1 MDEMRE
7 LLQRAR
13 NGETSCRDQI
23 VLTNT
28 GLVWSVVRRFNGRG
42 YEAEDLFQI
51 GCIGLLKAVDRF
63 DLSFDVCFSTYAVP
77 MIAGEIRRFLRDDG
91 MLKVSRS
98 VKELAMRVRTA
109 RENLTA
115 KLGHEPGIDE
125 LASQVGASREEV
137 AASLEAVAQVDSIYR
152 NIGNKEG
159 QEFTLIDRLTDENKE
174 EEKLMN
180 RLVLERL
187 MERLEG
193 VEREIIVRRYFE
205 DKTQTQIA
213 KELSLSQVQ
222 VSRMEKRILQRM
234 REFLA

>member
-13 NGETSCRDQI
+13 NGEISCRDQI

-159 QEFTLIDRLTDENKE
+159 QEFALIDRLTDENEE

-187 MERLEG
+187 IGKLEG
-193 VEREIIVRRYFE
+193 VEREIIMRRYFE
-205 DKTQTQIA
+205 DQTQTQIA

-234 REFLA
+234 REFL